1 MLSFIHKWLKQL
13 RLKALAKQLRKPS
26 GTAGS
31 KVGEMMNKANHFLY
45 EATLAEMQL
54 QPNESILEIGFGNGL
69 FFEKIFHSNPSITI
83 AGLDYSS
90 QMIKEASRLN
100 SKRIAGNQLRLY
112 KGNSDQLSFAD
123 NSFDKIFCINVIYFW
138 DNPAI
143 HLQEIKRVLKPS
155 GIFYVTIRSKES
167 MLQMPFTKYHF
178 KLYRPEEWQLL
189 LAQQQF
195 QLLQIKN
202 IEEPIVQFKEQ
213 DVQLQSL
220 CISAKK

>member
-1 MLSFIHKWLKQL
+1 MLSFIYKWLKQL

-45 EATLAEMQL
+45 EATLAEMKL

-69 FFEKIFHSNPSITI
+69 FFEKIFHNNPNITI
-83 AGLDYSS
+83 TGLDYSS

-112 KGNSDQLSFAD
+112 NGNSNRLPFAD

-138 DNPAI
+138 DNLAT

-155 GIFYVTIRSKES
+155 GIFYATIRSKES
-167 MLQMPFTKYHF
+167 MLEMPFTKYHF
-178 KLYRPEEWQLL
+178 KLYTAEEWRALL
-189 LAQQQF
+189 TQQQF
-195 QLLQIKN
+195 QFLQTKN
-202 IEEPIVQFKEQ
+202 IEEAIVQFKEQ
-213 DVQLQSL
+213 NLQLQSF
-220 CISAKK
+220 CISAQK